1 MEGAGWRV
9 EGTGWRVEPGGWRV
23 QGGGWEWG
31 TVEGVGVGGCRVQ
44 GGGWRAEGAGL
55 LEFHGVE
62 GRGWRV
68 ELGASLLGELAS
80 IRRLRAN
87 LHQGFGLRAQGQ
99 GSAQGSGLRAN
110 LHQGSAQGSGPA
122 S

>member
-1 MEGAGWRV
+1 M
-9 EGTGWRVEPGGWRV
+9 
-23 QGGGWEWG
+23 
-31 TVEGVGVGGCRVQ
+31 Q